1 MICFTRI
8 PLKDF
13 IKKHNPQEPK
23 KETIENFEKEIN
35 NLLENAPKQDDEE
48 FQKNEINK
56 FLKNTYGYDCN
67 TYKKV
72 DSAIYVDGEVRVLI
86 EVKALNNRN
95 EFPKNRENPISK
107 AFCQMVL
114 YFLEEIEKEKNN
126 SLKHTIICNAHEFF
140 LFDCKDLL
148 FLKEDKRIKDFYKK
162 CAKKEGTDSSK
173 PKFYKDLEQYLQEDF
188 QGELR
193 YTHFNLSNY
202 DPKELP
208 LIYQVLSQEVLLKQ
222 RKTLDANTLNKD
234 FYEELLYILGLEEQN
249 DKGKILI
256 KPSRTQ
262 NSLSAALKKKYE
274 NLDDEE
280 VMALL
285 IAWNN
290 RILFLRLLE
299 SLLISFKHFE
309 KPFLTTENFK
319 DFNALNTLFFEVLAK
334 KNSERS
340 LNKEDKILEKI
351 PYLNSSLF
359 DQTPLELKGHEIRLL
374 ENKKLEL
381 YQNSV
386 LKKHENYQEKKELPL
401 LKYLFEFLRLYKFT
415 TTPKDIKDNTD
426 TSESRLINPS
436 VLGLVFEKLNGYK
449 EGSFYTPS
457 FITSYM
463 CKESIT
469 PIVLD
474 KFNAIYQWD
483 CENLKALR
491 EKIDRNFS
499 NEKAKEYLNTLL
511 TLRICDPAVGSGHF
525 LVSALNEMVLIA
537 YELGLIAS
545 LYRHELRLENDE
557 IIIHHAQ
564 TGEIFN
570 YKKPHSENDPH
581 HQIQKELFELK
592 KDIIENC
599 LFGVDINPN
608 SCEITK
614 LRLWIELLK
623 YSYYIFEK
631 GKNTNNLETLPNID
645 INIKCAN
652 SLVSRFALKDKA
664 LLKTE
669 KNKNLEYYIAEY
681 KELVKIYKDPKILE
695 SLTRPIKDSNA
706 VRKYAKERLYQE
718 LAQNPNKD
726 FKKALN
732 DRIEKIKEAFKL
744 TLEPPQKEL
753 KFKKFLK
760 EHLEL
765 YGKSILEE
773 ANDNGLELEALALEK
788 KMAHEGLFHDYTPYP
803 KLDKTDKVVGLE
815 HFNRY
820 VLTSYKDLQDEN
832 ERYAN
837 ALEWRFEF
845 PEVLNDEGDFLGFDC
860 IIGNPPYIRQEH
872 IKDLKPLLQKQYQD
886 FYNSTADIYTYFFAL
901 AYHLLKEKGFNAFIT
916 SNKYARAKYGAK
928 LRELLLK
935 KTTLVSYMELNALK
949 VFESAAV
956 DTSIM
961 SFIKQTPPKESDFE
975 YYEPTPNDKD
985 DLKSTPHLPMKQN
998 ALSTESFI
1006 FANAT
1011 LLDLRDKIESVGTP
1025 LKDWDIQINYGIKTG
1040 ANEAFIIPTEK
1051 REEILKNCDDA
1062 QKDERGM
1069 SERERTK
1076 ELIKPILRGKDIKRY
1091 SYEWADLWVII
1102 AKFGSHEFLEVEY
1115 PTIYN
1120 HLLQYKDQLEQRGQC
1135 RYSRGP
1141 QNSNKP
1147 YPGQHH
1153 WLELD
1158 NNPKDSYLQDFEK
1171 EKIVYGEIVQEPRF
1185 YLDNGECE
1193 LGVFYAEATSFI
1205 LTGEHLRYLLGM
1217 LHSKLITFAFKTF
1230 YAGGGLGESG
1240 YRYKKAFIER
1250 LPIPQITEK
1259 NQELADKI
1267 TDGAKQILALKAKDP
1282 KANTQGLEKEI
1293 DALVYQLYHLTDEE
1307 IKTIENGQ

>member
-1 MICFTRI
+1 MDYKKLDLPNINYPSKEQLEAFKTAFDAFLETNPQENENHQNDAFNDLLKGVFKYKVKPTKRI
-8 PLKDF
+8 DSAILNDNDKVEVIIEFKALKNPNEF
-13 IKKHNPQEPK
+13 IKKDDLNVKAFHESLFYYLIERKNGNNNLKHLILATIKELYIIDANEFEVFNKDKEIENAFKNCHDRKGNDTRTEAFYDVCQKRLNELDRSLKYHHISLK
-23 KETIENFEKEIN
+23 KE
-35 NLLENAPKQDDEE
+35 NLA
-48 FQKNEINK
+48 
-56 FLKNTYGYDCN
+56 
-67 TYKKV
+67 
-72 DSAIYVDGEVRVLI
+72 
-86 EVKALNNRN
+86 
-95 EFPKNRENPISK
+95 
-107 AFCQMVL
+107 
-114 YFLEEIEKEKNN
+114 
-126 SLKHTIICNAHEFF
+126 
-140 LFDCKDLL
+140 
-148 FLKEDKRIKDFYKK
+148 
-162 CAKKEGTDSSK
+162 
-173 PKFYKDLEQYLQEDF
+173 
-188 QGELR
+188 
-193 YTHFNLSNY
+193 
-202 DPKELP
+202 
-208 LIYQVLSQEVLLKQ
+208 LIYQALSPNFLLKIP
-222 RKTLDANTLNKD
+222 KYSDANTLNKD

-249 DKGKILI
+249 EKGKILI
-256 KPSRTQ
+256 KPSRTK
-262 NSLSAALKKKYE
+262 NSLSYALKEQYK
-274 NLDDEE
+274 NLNDEE

-309 KPFLTTENFK
+309 KPFLTIENFN

-334 KNSERS
+334 KNSER
-340 LNKEDKILEKI
+340 LPEIKEDKILDKI

-359 DQTPLELKGHEIRLL
+359 DKTPLELKGYEIKLL
-374 ENKKLEL
+374 DNKKLEI
-381 YQNSV
+381 YKNSV
-386 LKKHENYQEKKELPL
+386 LKKDNPKQEPLPL
-401 LKYLFEFLRLYKFT
+401 LKYLFEFLRLYDFT
-415 TTPKDIKDNTD
+415 TTPKDIKDNQNK
-426 TSESRLINPS
+426 SESRLINPS

-474 KFNAIYQWD
+474 KFNQTYKIE
-483 CENLKALR
+483 CENLTELR
-491 EKIDRNFS
+491 NHLQNSYKENKR
-499 NEKAKEYLNTLL
+499 KEYLNTLL

-537 YELGLIAS
+537 YKLGLIAS
-545 LYRHELRLENDE
+545 LYRHELKLENDE
-557 IIIHHAQ
+557 IIIH
-564 TGEIFN
+564 TPEDKVFKYTI
-570 YKKPHSENDPH
+570 PHSENDPH
-581 HQIQKELFELK
+581 HHIQKELFELK

-623 YSYYIFEK
+623 YSYYIFEE
-631 GKNTNNLETLPNID
+631 GKNTNALETLPNID

-652 SLVSRFALKDKA
+652 SLISRFNLNDDLKKIPNI
-664 LLKTE
+664 KQ
-669 KNKNLEYYIAEY
+669 KIQEY
-681 KELVKIYKDPKILE
+681 KDLVAQYKDPNPLYPLNKADLINKIQDLKNTF
-695 SLTRPIKDSNA
+695 SLTLKDPKTKA
-706 VRKYAKERLYQE
+706 E
-718 LAQNPNKD
+718 LEKT
-726 FKKALN
+726 
-732 DRIEKIKEAFKL
+732 IEKHIKKYNFFALDDKSLLTGLDYFIPSLFGTLKLSPKEEEEAFAS
-744 TLEPPQKEL
+744 
-753 KFKKFLK
+753 
-760 EHLEL
+760 
-765 YGKSILEE
+765 YGRIR
-773 ANDNGLELEALALEK
+773 ALRK
-788 KMAHEGLFHDYTPYP
+788 
-803 KLDKTDKVVGLE
+803 KLDDALSGRE
-815 HFNRY
+815 YH
-820 VLTSYKDLQDEN
+820 
-832 ERYAN
+832 N
-837 ALEWRFEF
+837 AFEWRFEF
-845 PEVLNDEGDFLGFDC
+845 PEVLDDEGDFSGFDC

-872 IKDLKPLLQKQYQD
+872 IKDLKPLLEKQYQD
-886 FYNSTADIYTYFFAL
+886 FYNSSSDIYTYFFAL

-928 LRELLLK
+928 LREWLLK

-961 SFIKQTPPKESDFE
+961 NFIKQTPPKENSFK

-985 DLKSTPHLPMKQN
+985 DLKNTPYLSMKQN

-1051 REEILKNCDDA
+1051 RDAILKNCDDT

-1091 SYEWADLWVII
+1091 SYEWADLWVINTHNGYTSALKSKIPPIDIEKYPATKVHLDSHYDTI
-1102 AKFGSHEFLEVEY
+1102 ATRSDQGDTPYHLRNCAYLE
-1115 PTIYN
+1115 
-1120 HLLQYKDQLEQRGQC
+1120 
-1135 RYSRGP
+1135 
-1141 QNSNKP
+1141 
-1147 YPGQHH
+1147 
-1153 WLELD
+1153 
-1158 NNPKDSYLQDFEK
+1158 DFEK

-1193 LGVFYAEATSFI
+1193 LGYFYAEATSFI

-1250 LPIPQITEK
+1250 LPIPQITPK
-1259 NQELADKI
+1259 NQELARKI
-1267 TDGAKQILALKAKDP
+1267 TDCAERILKSKEEDP

-1293 DALVYQLYHLTDEE
+1293 DALVYQLYNLTDEE
-1307 IKTIENGQ
+1307 IKIIEEGIKSD

>member
-1 MICFTRI
+1 MIFTRI

-13 IKKHNPQEPK
+13 IKKYNPQEPK

-35 NLLENAPKQDDEE
+35 SLLENAKRKDDEE

-56 FLKNTYGYDCN
+56 FLKNAYGYDCN
-67 TYKKV
+67 TSKKV
-72 DSAIYVDGEVRVLI
+72 DSAIYVDGKAWVLI

-95 EFPKNRENPISK
+95 EFPKNRENPLSK
-107 AFCQMVL
+107 AFCQMVF
-114 YFLEEIEKEKNN
+114 YFLEEIENNN
-126 SLKHTIICNAHEFF
+126 SLKHAIICNAHEFF

-148 FLKEDKRIKDFYKK
+148 FLRDDKRIKDFYKK
-162 CAKKEGTDSSK
+162 CAQKEGTDPSTK
-173 PKFYKDLEQYLQEDF
+173 RFYSDLEEYLKKDF
-188 QGELR
+188 KGELP
-193 YTHFNLSNY
+193 YTHFNLS
-202 DPKELP
+202 DDFKELP
-208 LIYQVLSQEVLLKQ
+208 LIYQVLSQEILLKQ

-256 KPSRTQ
+256 KPSRTE
-262 NSLSAALKKKYE
+262 NSLSAALKKKYN

-309 KPFLTTENFK
+309 NPFLTTENFN

-334 KNSERS
+334 KNSER
-340 LNKEDKILEKI
+340 LPEIKEDKILEKI

-359 DQTPLELKGHEIRLL
+359 DKTPLELKGHEIKLL
-374 ENKKLEL
+374 DNKKLEI
-381 YQNSV
+381 YKNSV

-401 LKYLFEFLRLYKFT
+401 LEYFFKFLRLYKFT

-463 CKESIT
+463 CKESIKT
-469 PIVLD
+469 IVLD

-511 TLRICDPAVGSGHF
+511 TLRVCDPAVGSGHF
-525 LVSALNEMVLIA
+525 LVSALNEMVWIA
-537 YELGLIAS
+537 YKLGLIAS
-545 LYRHELRLENDE
+545 LYRHDLKLENDE
-557 IIIHHAQ
+557 IIIH
-564 TGEIFN
+564 TPENKIFN
-570 YKKPHSENDPH
+570 YTIPLRENDPH
-581 HQIQKELFELK
+581 HHIQKELFNLK

-631 GKNTNNLETLPNID
+631 GKNTNALETLPNID
-645 INIKCAN
+645 INIKCGN
-652 SLVSRFALKDKA
+652 SLISRFALKDKA
-664 LLKTE
+664 LLKIK
-669 KNKNLEYYIAEY
+669 KNQNLKYSIAEY

-695 SLTRPIKDSNA
+695 TLTHPIKDSDA
-706 VRKYAKERLYQE
+706 VGKYAKERLYQE
-718 LAQNPNKD
+718 LKQNPNKD

-744 TLEPPQKEL
+744 TLDPPPKEL

-765 YGKSILEE
+765 YGRSILEE
-773 ANDNGLELEALALEK
+773 IDYNGLELEAIALEK
-788 KMAHEGLFHDYTPYP
+788 QMVHEGLFHDYTPYP
-803 KLDKTDKVVGLE
+803 KLDKSDKVVGLE

-820 VLTSYKDLQDEN
+820 VLTSYKDLQDKN

-845 PEVLNDEGDFLGFDC
+845 PEVLDDEGDFLGFDC

-872 IKDLKPLLQKQYQD
+872 IKDLKPLLQKQYHN

-928 LRELLLK
+928 LREWLLK
-935 KTTLVSYMELNALK
+935 KTTIVSYMELNALK
-949 VFESAAV
+949 VFESATV

-961 SFIKQTPPKESDFE
+961 NFIKQTPPKENSFN

-985 DLKSTPHLPMKQN
+985 DLKNTPYLSMKQN

-1051 REEILKNCDDA
+1051 RDAILKNCDDV

-1091 SYEWADLWVII
+1091 SYEWAHLWVINTHNGYTSALKSKIPPVDI
-1102 AKFGSHEFLEVEY
+1102 AKYPATKAHLDAYWDTIATRCDQGDTPYHLRNCAYLE
-1115 PTIYN
+1115 
-1120 HLLQYKDQLEQRGQC
+1120 
-1135 RYSRGP
+1135 
-1141 QNSNKP
+1141 
-1147 YPGQHH
+1147 
-1153 WLELD
+1153 
-1158 NNPKDSYLQDFEK
+1158 DFEK

-1185 YLDNGECE
+1185 YLDNGECG
-1193 LGVFYAEATSFI
+1193 LGYFYAEATSFI
-1205 LTGEHLRYLLGM
+1205 LTGEHLHYLLGM

-1267 TDGAKQILALKAKDP
+1267 TDGAKQILALKEKDP
-1282 KANTQGLEKEI
+1282 KANTQRLEKEI

-1307 IKTIENGQ
+1307 IKIIENGQ

>member
-1 MICFTRI
+1 MIRFAHI

-13 IKKHNPQEPK
+13 IKKYNPQEPK
-23 KETIENFEKEIN
+23 KKTIENFEKEIN
-35 NLLENAPKQDDEE
+35 SLLENAPRKDDEE

-56 FLKNTYGYDCN
+56 FLKNAYVYDCN
-67 TYKKV
+67 TNKKV
-72 DSAIYVDGEVRVLI
+72 DSAIYMDGKAWVLI

-95 EFPKNRENPISK
+95 EFPKNRENPLSK
-107 AFCQMVL
+107 AFCQMVF
-114 YFLEEIEKEKNN
+114 YFLKEIKNNN
-126 SLKHTIICNAHEFF
+126 SLKHAIICNAHEFF

-148 FLKEDKRIKDFYKK
+148 FLQEDKCIKKLYKN
-162 CAKKEGTDSSK
+162 CDQKEGTDTSTK
-173 PKFYKDLEQYLQEDF
+173 RFYSDLEEYLKKDF
-188 QGELR
+188 EGELP
-193 YTHFNLSNY
+193 YTHFNLSSY

-234 FYEELLYILGLEEQN
+234 FYEELLYILGLEEKN

-256 KPSRTQ
+256 KPSRTE
-262 NSLSAALKKKYE
+262 NSLSAALKEQYK
-274 NLDDEE
+274 NLDNEE

-299 SLLISFKHFE
+299 SLLISFEHFE
-309 KPFLTTENFK
+309 NPFLTTENFE

-334 KNSERS
+334 KNNER
-340 LNKEDKILEKI
+340 LKEIKEDKILEKI

-359 DQTPLELKGHEIRLL
+359 DQTPLELKGYEIKLL
-374 ENKKLEL
+374 DNKKLEI
-381 YQNSV
+381 YKNSV
-386 LKKHENYQEKKELPL
+386 LKKDNPKQEPLPL
-401 LKYLFEFLRLYKFT
+401 LEYFFAFLRLYKFT

-426 TSESRLINPS
+426 TSESCLINPS

-474 KFNAIYQWD
+474 KFNQTYNIE
-483 CENLKALR
+483 CEKLTELR
-491 EKIDRNFS
+491 NYLQNSYKENKR
-499 NEKAKEYLNTLL
+499 KEYLQLLL
-511 TLRICDPAVGSGHF
+511 TLRVCDPAVGSGHF

-570 YKKPHSENDPH
+570 YIKPHSENDPH
-581 HQIQKELFELK
+581 HHIQKELFELK

-623 YSYYIFEK
+623 YSYYIFEE

-652 SLVSRFALKDKA
+652 SLISRFNLNDDLKKIPNI
-664 LLKTE
+664 K
-669 KNKNLEYYIAEY
+669 KKIQEY
-681 KELVKIYKDPKILE
+681 KDLVAQYKDPNPLYPLNKQDLINKIQDLKNTF
-695 SLTRPIKDSNA
+695 SLTLKDPKTKA
-706 VRKYAKERLYQE
+706 E
-718 LAQNPNKD
+718 LE
-726 FKKALN
+726 KA
-732 DRIEKIKEAFKL
+732 IEKHIKKYNFFALDDKSLLDGLNYFIPSLFGTLKLSPKEEEEAFAS
-744 TLEPPQKEL
+744 
-753 KFKKFLK
+753 
-760 EHLEL
+760 
-765 YGKSILEE
+765 YGRIR
-773 ANDNGLELEALALEK
+773 ALRK
-788 KMAHEGLFHDYTPYP
+788 
-803 KLDKTDKVVGLE
+803 KLDDALSGGE
-815 HFNRY
+815 YH
-820 VLTSYKDLQDEN
+820 
-832 ERYAN
+832 N
-837 ALEWRFEF
+837 AFEWRFEF
-845 PEVLNDEGDFLGFDC
+845 PEVLDDEGDFLGFDC

-872 IKDLKPLLQKQYQD
+872 IKDLKPLLEKQYQN

-901 AYHLLKEKGFNAFIT
+901 SYHLLKEKGFNAFIT

-928 LRELLLK
+928 LREWLLK
-935 KTTLVSYMELNALK
+935 KTTIVSYMELNALK

-961 SFIKQTPPKESDFE
+961 NFIKQTPPKESDFK

-985 DLKSTPHLPMKQN
+985 DLKNTPSLLMKQN

-1025 LKDWDIQINYGIKTG
+1025 LKDWDIQIYRGILTG

-1051 REEILKNCDDA
+1051 RDAILNACKT
-1062 QKDERGM
+1062 QE
-1069 SERERTK
+1069 ERERT
-1076 ELIKPILRGKDIKRY
+1076 EALIKPILRGKDIKRY
-1091 SYEWADLWVII
+1091 SYEWAGEWVINTHNGYTSFSHKIPPVDI
-1102 AKFGSHEFLEVEY
+1102 AKYPAIKAHLDAHYDTIATRCDQGDTPYHLRNCAYLE
-1115 PTIYN
+1115 
-1120 HLLQYKDQLEQRGQC
+1120 
-1135 RYSRGP
+1135 
-1141 QNSNKP
+1141 
-1147 YPGQHH
+1147 
-1153 WLELD
+1153 
-1158 NNPKDSYLQDFEK
+1158 DFEK
-1171 EKIVYGEIVQEPRF
+1171 EKIVYPCIMAKEPCF
-1185 YLDNGECE
+1185 VYEKKG
-1193 LGVFYAEATSFI
+1193 FYAPAPANI
-1205 LTGEHLRYLLGM
+1205 ITGDKIEIKYITALLN
-1217 LHSKLITFAFKTF
+1217 SKCIYFAMRKF
-1230 YAGGGLGESG
+1230 YMGGGIEGEL
-1240 YRYKKAFIER
+1240 KTNNLEKI
-1250 LPIPQITEK
+1250 PIPKITEK

-1282 KANTQGLEKEI
+1282 KANTQRLEKEI
-1293 DALVYQLYHLTDEE
+1293 DALVYQLYNLTDEE
-1307 IKTIENGQ
+1307 IKIIENGQ

>member
-1 MICFTRI
+1 MDYKKLDLPNTNYPNQEQLKAFETAFNTFLETNPQENENHQNDAFNDLLKGVFKYKVKPTKRIDSAILNDNDKVEVIIEFKALKNPNEFIKKGDLNVKALHESLFYYLIERKNGNNNLKHLILATIKELYIIDANEFEVFNKDKEIQKAFEYCHDKKGNDPRTKAFYDACQKRLNELDRSLKYHHI
-8 PLKDF
+8 PLK
-13 IKKHNPQEPK
+13 
-23 KETIENFEKEIN
+23 KE
-35 NLLENAPKQDDEE
+35 NLA
-48 FQKNEINK
+48 
-56 FLKNTYGYDCN
+56 
-67 TYKKV
+67 
-72 DSAIYVDGEVRVLI
+72 
-86 EVKALNNRN
+86 
-95 EFPKNRENPISK
+95 
-107 AFCQMVL
+107 
-114 YFLEEIEKEKNN
+114 
-126 SLKHTIICNAHEFF
+126 
-140 LFDCKDLL
+140 
-148 FLKEDKRIKDFYKK
+148 
-162 CAKKEGTDSSK
+162 
-173 PKFYKDLEQYLQEDF
+173 
-188 QGELR
+188 
-193 YTHFNLSNY
+193 
-202 DPKELP
+202 
-208 LIYQVLSQEVLLKQ
+208 LIYQALSPNFLLKIP
-222 RKTLDANTLNKD
+222 KYSDANTLNKD
-234 FYEELLYILGLEEQN
+234 FYEELLYILGLEEKN
-249 DKGKILI
+249 EKGKTLI
-256 KPSRTQ
+256 KPSRTK
-262 NSLSAALKKKYE
+262 NSLSYALKEQYKD
-274 NLDDEE
+274 LDDEE

-309 KPFLTTENFK
+309 KPFLTTENFE
-319 DFNALNTLFFEVLAK
+319 DFNSLNTLFFEVLAK
-334 KNSERS
+334 KNSDRS
-340 LNKEDKILEKI
+340 QDTTKKNKILGKI

-359 DQTPLELKGHEIRLL
+359 DQTPLELKGYEIKLL
-374 ENKKLEL
+374 NNKPLEI
-381 YQNSV
+381 YPKSV
-386 LKKHENYQEKKELPL
+386 LKKHEEYQKQEKLPL
-401 LKYLFEFLRLYKFT
+401 LEYLFAFLRVYDFT
-415 TTPKDIKDNTD
+415 TTPKDIKDNQN

-463 CKESIT
+463 CKESIES
-469 PIVLD
+469 IVLD
-474 KFNAIYQWD
+474 KFNQTYSIE
-483 CENLKALR
+483 CENLTELKNYFKDNYSYKEDKR
-491 EKIDRNFS
+491 
-499 NEKAKEYLNTLL
+499 KEYLNTLL
-511 TLRICDPAVGSGHF
+511 TLRICDTAVGSGHF

-545 LYRHELRLENDE
+545 LPLDANLKLENDE
-557 IIIHHAQ
+557 ILIKIS
-564 TGEIFN
+564 N
-570 YKKPHSENDPH
+570 KPFIYTCPTEQNQS

-592 KDIIENC
+592 KSIIENC

-623 YSYYIFEK
+623 YSYYIFEY

-645 INIKCAN
+645 INIKCGN
-652 SLVSRFALKDKA
+652 SLISRFALKDKA

-695 SLTRPIKDSNA
+695 TLTHPIKDSNA

-845 PEVLNDEGDFLGFDC
+845 PEVLDDEGNFLGFDC

-886 FYNSTADIYTYFFAL
+886 FYNSSSDIYTYFFAL
-901 AYHLLKEKGFNAFIT
+901 AFNLLKEKGFNAFIT

-935 KTTLVSYMELNALK
+935 KTTIASYMELNALK
-949 VFESAAV
+949 VFESATV
-956 DTSIM
+956 DTSIIH
-961 SFIKQTPPKESDFE
+961 FIKQAPLKESVFK

-985 DLKSTPHLPMKQN
+985 DLKNTPSLLMKQN
-998 ALSTESFI
+998 ALQTESFI
-1006 FANAT
+1006 FANTT
-1011 LLDLRDKIESVGTP
+1011 LLDLRDKMENIGTP
-1025 LKDWDIQINYGIKTG
+1025 LKDWGIQIYRGILTG
-1040 ANEAFIIPTEK
+1040 CNEAFIIPTEK
-1051 REEILKNCDDA
+1051 RDEILKNCDDL

-1069 SERERTK
+1069 SERERTI

-1091 SYEWADLWVII
+1091 RYEWAGEWVINTHNGYTSAPKSKI
-1102 AKFGSHEFLEVEY
+1102 PPIDIEKYPALKAHLDSHYDAITTRSDQGDTPYNLRNCAYLE
-1115 PTIYN
+1115 
-1120 HLLQYKDQLEQRGQC
+1120 
-1135 RYSRGP
+1135 
-1141 QNSNKP
+1141 
-1147 YPGQHH
+1147 
-1153 WLELD
+1153 
-1158 NNPKDSYLQDFEK
+1158 DFEK

-1193 LGVFYAEATSFI
+1193 LGGFYAEATSFI

-1250 LPIPQITEK
+1250 LPIPKITPK

-1267 TDGAKQILALKAKDP
+1267 TDCAERILKSKAKDP
-1282 KANTQGLEKEI
+1282 KANTQELEKEI
-1293 DALVYQLYHLTDEE
+1293 DALVYQLYHLTHEE
-1307 IKTIENGQ
+1307 IKIIENGQ

>member
-1 MICFTRI
+1 MIRFAHI
-8 PLKDF
+8 SLKDF

-35 NLLENAPKQDDEE
+35 SLLENAPKQDDEE

-56 FLKNTYGYDCN
+56 FLKNAYGYDCN
-67 TYKKV
+67 TNKKV
-72 DSAIYVDGEVRVLI
+72 DSAIYVDGEVQVLI

-95 EFPKNRENPISK
+95 EFPKNRENPLSK

-148 FLKEDKRIKDFYKK
+148 FLRDDKRIKDFYKK

-188 QGELR
+188 QGKLP
-193 YTHFNLSNY
+193 YTHFNLS
-202 DPKELP
+202 DDFKELP
-208 LIYQVLSQEVLLKQ
+208 LIYQVLSHEVLLKQ
-222 RKTLDANTLNKD
+222 KKTLDANTLNKD

-256 KPSRTQ
+256 KPSRIQ
-262 NSLSAALKKKYE
+262 NSLSGALKEQYK

-299 SLLISFKHFE
+299 SLLISFEHFE
-309 KPFLTTENFK
+309 NPFLTIENFK
-319 DFNALNTLFFEVLAK
+319 TFNALNTLFFEVLAK
-334 KNSERS
+334 KNSER
-340 LNKEDKILEKI
+340 LKEIKEDKILQKI

-359 DQTPLELKGHEIRLL
+359 DKTPLESKGYEIKLL
-374 ENKKLEL
+374 DNKKLEI
-381 YQNSV
+381 YKNSV
-386 LKKHENYQEKKELPL
+386 LKKHKHEDYQEKKELPL
-401 LKYLFEFLRLYKFT
+401 LEYFFKFLRLYKFT

-474 KFNAIYQWD
+474 KFNAIYQWG
-483 CENLKALR
+483 CEDLKALR
-491 EKIDRNFS
+491 GKIDRNFS
-499 NEKAKEYLNTLL
+499 NEKAKEYLQLLL
-511 TLRICDPAVGSGHF
+511 TLRICDPPVGSGHF

-545 LYRHELRLENDE
+545 LHRYSLTLENDE
-557 IIIHHAQ
+557 IIIHYTP

-592 KDIIENC
+592 KSIIENC

-623 YSYYIFEK
+623 YSYYIFEE

-652 SLVSRFALKDKA
+652 SLISRFNLNDDLKKIPNI
-664 LLKTE
+664 K
-669 KNKNLEYYIAEY
+669 KKIQEY
-681 KELVKIYKDPKILE
+681 KDLVAQYKDPNPLYPLNKADLINKIQDLKNTF
-695 SLTRPIKDSNA
+695 SLTLKDPKTKAELEKAIEKHIKDYNYFALDDKSLLAGLNYFIPSLFGTL
-706 VRKYAKERLYQE
+706 KLSPKEE
-718 LAQNPNKD
+718 
-726 FKKALN
+726 
-732 DRIEKIKEAFKL
+732 EEAFAS
-744 TLEPPQKEL
+744 
-753 KFKKFLK
+753 
-760 EHLEL
+760 
-765 YGKSILEE
+765 YGRIR
-773 ANDNGLELEALALEK
+773 ALRK
-788 KMAHEGLFHDYTPYP
+788 
-803 KLDKTDKVVGLE
+803 KLDDALSGRE
-815 HFNRY
+815 Y
-820 VLTSYKDLQDEN
+820 Q
-832 ERYAN
+832 N
-837 ALEWRFEF
+837 AFEWRFEF
-845 PEVLNDEGDFLGFDC
+845 PEVLDDEGDFLGFDC
-860 IIGNPPYIRQEH
+860 IIGNPPYIRQEQ
-872 IKDLKPLLQKQYQD
+872 IKDLKPLLAKQYQD

-901 AYHLLKEKGFNAFIT
+901 ALNLLKEKGFSAFIT
-916 SNKYARAKYGAK
+916 SNKYVRAKYGAK
-928 LRELLLK
+928 LREWLLK
-935 KTTLVSYMELNALK
+935 KTTIASYMELNALK
-949 VFESAAV
+949 VFESATV

-961 SFIKQTPPKESDFE
+961 SFIKQTPPKESGFK

-985 DLKSTPHLPMKQN
+985 DLKSTPHLSMKQN

-1006 FANAT
+1006 FADTT

-1025 LKDWDIQINYGIKTG
+1025 LKDWGIQINYGIKTG

-1051 REEILKNCDDA
+1051 RDAILNACKT
-1062 QKDERGM
+1062 QE
-1069 SERERTK
+1069 ERERT
-1076 ELIKPILRGKDIKRY
+1076 ERLIKPILRGKDIKRY
-1091 SYEWADLWVII
+1091 SYEWAHLWVINTHNGYTSALKSKIPPIDIEKYPATKAHLDAHWDTI
-1102 AKFGSHEFLEVEY
+1102 ATRCDQGDTPYHLRNCAYLE
-1115 PTIYN
+1115 
-1120 HLLQYKDQLEQRGQC
+1120 
-1135 RYSRGP
+1135 
-1141 QNSNKP
+1141 
-1147 YPGQHH
+1147 
-1153 WLELD
+1153 
-1158 NNPKDSYLQDFEK
+1158 DFEK

-1185 YLDNGECE
+1185 YLDNGECG
-1193 LGVFYAEATSFI
+1193 LGGFYAEATSFI

-1250 LPIPQITEK
+1250 LPIPKITTK

-1267 TDGAKQILALKAKDP
+1267 IVLVDKILQSKEKDP
-1282 KANTQGLEKEI
+1282 KANTQQLEKEI
-1293 DALVYQLYHLTDEE
+1293 DALVYQLYNLTDEE

>member
-1 MICFTRI
+1 MIKFAHI

-35 NLLENAPKQDDEE
+35 SLLENAPRQDDEE

-72 DSAIYVDGEVRVLI
+72 DSAIYVGKEVWVLI

-95 EFPKNRENPISK
+95 EFPKDRENPLSK

-148 FLKEDKRIKDFYKK
+148 FLRDDKRIKDFYKK
-162 CAKKEGTDSSK
+162 CAKKEGTD
-173 PKFYKDLEQYLQEDF
+173 PKTKRFYSDLEEYLKKDF

-193 YTHFNLSNY
+193 YTHFNLSG
-202 DPKELP
+202 DFKELP

-222 RKTLDANTLNKD
+222 KKTLDANTLNKD
-234 FYEELLYILGLEEQN
+234 FYEELLYILGLKEQN

-256 KPSRTQ
+256 KPSRTK
-262 NSLSAALKKKYE
+262 NSLSDALKKKYN

-309 KPFLTTENFK
+309 KSFLTTENFEN
-319 DFNALNTLFFEVLAK
+319 FNDLNTLFFEVLAK
-334 KNSERS
+334 KNSER
-340 LNKEDKILEKI
+340 LKEIKEDKILRKI

-359 DQTPLELKGHEIRLL
+359 DKTPLELKGHEIKLL
-374 ENKKLEL
+374 DNKKLEI
-381 YQNSV
+381 YKNSV
-386 LKKHENYQEKKELPL
+386 LKKDENYKKQKDLPL
-401 LKYLFEFLRLYKFT
+401 LEYFFKFLCLYKFT

-474 KFNAIYQWD
+474 KFNQTYKIECD
-483 CENLKALR
+483 NLKELKNYLKNSYKENKR
-491 EKIDRNFS
+491 
-499 NEKAKEYLNTLL
+499 KEYLQLLL
-511 TLRICDPAVGSGHF
+511 TLRVCDPAVGSGHF

-537 YELGLIAS
+537 YKLGLIAS
-545 LYRHELRLENDE
+545 LYACDLKLENDE
-557 IIIHHAQ
+557 IIIH
-564 TGEIFN
+564 TPENKIFN
-570 YKKPHSENDPH
+570 YTIPHSENDPH
-581 HQIQKELFELK
+581 HHIQKELFELK
-592 KDIIENC
+592 KSIIENC

-623 YSYYIFEK
+623 YSYYIFEE
-631 GKNTNNLETLPNID
+631 GKNTNALETLPNID

-652 SLVSRFALKDKA
+652 SLIFNFPLNSKLTIGQTPEFARKLKAEIK
-664 LLKTE
+664 
-669 KNKNLEYYIAEY
+669 EY
-681 KELVKIYKDPKILE
+681 KNSVMLYKEGLGEKTKILQNIAKLKSLIINYFIEQHQAKKHLKE
-695 SLTRPIKDSNA
+695 SLKAFISEYGDGIFDLSTAFGMEMLKIARLKENNYRFNPTLTKKQPSPIGVEAN
-706 VRKYAKERLYQE
+706 RL
-718 LAQNPNKD
+718 L
-726 FKKALN
+726 
-732 DRIEKIKEAFKL
+732 IKIKECYE
-744 TLEPPQKEL
+744 TLENL
-753 KFKKFLK
+753 KNSKAF
-760 EHLEL
+760 
-765 YGKSILEE
+765 
-773 ANDNGLELEALALEK
+773 
-788 KMAHEGLFHDYTPYP
+788 
-803 KLDKTDKVVGLE
+803 
-815 HFNRY
+815 
-820 VLTSYKDLQDEN
+820 
-832 ERYAN
+832 
-837 ALEWRFEF
+837 EWRFEF
-845 PEVLNDEGDFLGFDC
+845 PEVLDDEGDFSGFDC

-872 IKDLKPLLQKQYQD
+872 IKDLKPLLEKQYQD

-901 AYHLLKEKGFNAFIT
+901 AYHLLKEKGFSAFIT
-916 SNKYARAKYGAK
+916 SNKYARAKYGTK
-928 LRELLLK
+928 LREWLLK
-935 KTTLVSYMELNALK
+935 KTTIVSYMELNALK

-961 SFIKQTPPKESDFE
+961 NFIKQTPPKESGFK

-985 DLKSTPHLPMKQN
+985 DLKSTPSLLMKQN

-1051 REEILKNCDDA
+1051 REEILNACKT
-1062 QKDERGM
+1062 QE
-1069 SERERTK
+1069 ERERT
-1076 ELIKPILRGKDIKRY
+1076 ERLIKPILRGKDIKRY
-1091 SYEWADLWVII
+1091 SYEWADLWVINTHNGYTSNLKSKIPPIDIEKYPAIKAHLDAHYDTI
-1102 AKFGSHEFLEVEY
+1102 ATRCDQGDTPYHLRNCAYLE
-1115 PTIYN
+1115 
-1120 HLLQYKDQLEQRGQC
+1120 
-1135 RYSRGP
+1135 
-1141 QNSNKP
+1141 
-1147 YPGQHH
+1147 
-1153 WLELD
+1153 
-1158 NNPKDSYLQDFEK
+1158 DFEK
-1171 EKIVYGEIVQEPRF
+1171 EKIVYPETSQGAYFIYENSGIFLEKTAFMIVSDA
-1185 YLDNGECE
+1185 YNLK
-1193 LGVFYAEATSFI
+1193 L
-1205 LTGEHLRYLLGM
+1205 LTALLN
-1217 LHSKLITFAFKTF
+1217 SKLITFYFKNF
-1230 YAGGGLGESG
+1230 CGGCILGKSG
-1240 YRYKKAFIER
+1240 YQYNKHALEKI
-1250 LPIPQITEK
+1250 PIPQ
-1259 NQELADKI
+1259 I
-1267 TDGAKQILALKAKDP
+1267 TDGAKQILALKEKDP
-1282 KANTQGLEKEI
+1282 KANTQKLEKEI
-1293 DALVYQLYHLTDEE
+1293 DALVYQLYNLTDEE
-1307 IKTIENGQ
+1307 IKIIEDGQ

>member
-1 MICFTRI
+1 MIKFAHI

-35 NLLENAPKQDDEE
+35 SLLENAKRQDGEE
-48 FQKNEINK
+48 FQKNEINS

-67 TYKKV
+67 TRKKV
-72 DSAIYVDGEVRVLI
+72 DSAIRVDGEVQVLI
-86 EVKALNNRN
+86 EVKALNKKT

-114 YFLEEIEKEKNN
+114 YFLEEKEKNN

-148 FLKEDKRIKDFYKK
+148 FLNDDKRIKKFYKNY
-162 CAKKEGTDSSK
+162 AQKEGTDSSK
-173 PKFYKDLEQYLQEDF
+173 PKFYQDLEQYLQEDF

-193 YTHFNLSNY
+193 YTYFNLS
-202 DPKELP
+202 DDFKELP

-222 RKTLDANTLNKD
+222 KKTLDANTLNKD

-262 NSLSAALKKKYE
+262 NSLSDALKGSYN

-309 KPFLTTENFK
+309 NSFLTTENFK

-340 LNKEDKILEKI
+340 KEIKEDKILEKI

-359 DQTPLELKGHEIRLL
+359 DKTPLELKGYEIKLL
-374 ENKKLEL
+374 DNKKLEI
-381 YQNSV
+381 YKNSV
-386 LKKHENYQEKKELPL
+386 LKKHENYQKDKALPL
-401 LKYLFEFLRLYKFT
+401 LKYLFEFLRVYDFT
-415 TTPKDIKDNTD
+415 TTPKDIKDNQNK
-426 TSESRLINPS
+426 SESRLINPS

-474 KFNAIYQWD
+474 KFNQTYEIE
-483 CENLKALR
+483 CENLKELKNYLKNSHKEDKR
-491 EKIDRNFS
+491 
-499 NEKAKEYLNTLL
+499 KEYLQLLL
-511 TLRICDPAVGSGHF
+511 TLRVCDPAVGSGHF

-545 LYRHELRLENDE
+545 LYRHELKLENDE
-557 IIIHHAQ
+557 IIIHYTP

-570 YKKPHSENDPH
+570 YTIPHSENDPH
-581 HQIQKELFELK
+581 HHIQKELFNLK

-631 GKNTNNLETLPNID
+631 GKNTNALETLPNID
-645 INIKCAN
+645 INIKCGN
-652 SLVSRFALKDKA
+652 SLISRFALKDKA

-695 SLTRPIKDSNA
+695 TLTHPIKDSDA

-744 TLEPPQKEL
+744 TLDPPQKEL

-765 YGKSILEE
+765 YGRSILEE

-788 KMAHEGLFHDYTPYP
+788 KMASEGLFHNYTPYP
-803 KLDKTDKVVGLE
+803 KLDKSDKVVGLE

-845 PEVLNDEGDFLGFDC
+845 PEVLDDEGNFLGFDC

-872 IKDLKPLLQKQYQD
+872 IKDIKPLLEKQYQD

-901 AYHLLKEKGFNAFIT
+901 SFHLLKEKGFNAFIT

-928 LRELLLK
+928 LREWLLK
-935 KTTLVSYMELNALK
+935 KTTIVSYMELNALK

-961 SFIKQTPPKESDFE
+961 NFIKQTPPKESVFK
-975 YYEPTPNDKD
+975 YYEPTPNDKN
-985 DLKSTPHLPMKQN
+985 DLKSARSLPMKQN

-1040 ANEAFIIPTEK
+1040 ANEAFIITTEK
-1051 REEILKNCDDA
+1051 RDEILNACKT
-1062 QKDERGM
+1062 QE
-1069 SERERTK
+1069 ERERT
-1076 ELIKPILRGKDIKRY
+1076 ERLIKPILRGKDIKRY
-1091 SYEWADLWVII
+1091 SYEWADLWVINTHNGYTSALKSKIPPIDIEKYPATKAHLDAHYDTI
-1102 AKFGSHEFLEVEY
+1102 ATRCDQGDTPYHLRNCAYLE
-1115 PTIYN
+1115 
-1120 HLLQYKDQLEQRGQC
+1120 
-1135 RYSRGP
+1135 
-1141 QNSNKP
+1141 
-1147 YPGQHH
+1147 
-1153 WLELD
+1153 
-1158 NNPKDSYLQDFEK
+1158 DFEK

-1193 LGVFYAEATSFI
+1193 LGYFYAKLRTLI
-1205 LTGEHLRYLLGM
+1205 LTGE
-1217 LHSKLITFAFKTF
+1217 
-1230 YAGGGLGESG
+1230 
-1240 YRYKKAFIER
+1240 
-1250 LPIPQITEK
+1250 
-1259 NQELADKI
+1259 
-1267 TDGAKQILALKAKDP
+1267 
-1282 KANTQGLEKEI
+1282 
-1293 DALVYQLYHLTDEE
+1293 
-1307 IKTIENGQ
+1307 

>member
-1 MICFTRI
+1 MIRFAHI
-8 PLKDF
+8 SLKDF

-35 NLLENAPKQDDEE
+35 SLLENAKRQDDEE

-67 TYKKV
+67 TRKKV

-86 EVKALNNRN
+86 EVKALDKKT
-95 EFPKNRENPISK
+95 EFPKNRENPLSK

-148 FLKEDKRIKDFYKK
+148 FLRDDKRIKDFYKK
-162 CAKKEGTDSSK
+162 CAKKEGTD
-173 PKFYKDLEQYLQEDF
+173 PKTKRFYSDLEEYLKKDF

-193 YTHFNLSNY
+193 YTHFNLSSY

-208 LIYQVLSQEVLLKQ
+208 LIYQVLSHEVLLKQ

-256 KPSRTQ
+256 KPSYTK
-262 NSLSAALKKKYE
+262 NSLSYALKEQYK

-299 SLLISFKHFE
+299 SLLISFEHFTNS
-309 KPFLTTENFK
+309 FLTTENFN

-334 KNSERS
+334 KNNER
-340 LNKEDKILEKI
+340 LKEIKEDKILEKI

-359 DQTPLELKGHEIRLL
+359 DKTPLELKGYEIKLL
-374 ENKKLEL
+374 DNKKLEI
-381 YQNSV
+381 YKNSV
-386 LKKHENYQEKKELPL
+386 LKKHEDYQKREDLPL
-401 LKYLFEFLRLYKFT
+401 LKYLFAFLRLYKFT

-469 PIVLD
+469 PIVRD

-499 NEKAKEYLNTLL
+499 NEKAKEYLQLLL
-511 TLRICDPAVGSGHF
+511 TLRVCDPAVGSGHF
-525 LVSALNEMVLIA
+525 LVSALNEMVRVA

-545 LYRHELRLENDE
+545 LYRHSLRLENDE
-557 IIIHHAQ
+557 IIIHY
-564 TGEIFN
+564 TPEDKIFN
-570 YKKPHSENDPH
+570 YTIPHSENDPH

-592 KDIIENC
+592 KSIIENC

-631 GKNTNNLETLPNID
+631 GKNTNALETLPNID
-645 INIKCAN
+645 INIKCGN
-652 SLVSRFALKDKA
+652 SLISRFSLHDNLKKIPNI
-664 LLKTE
+664 K
-669 KNKNLEYYIAEY
+669 KKIQEY
-681 KELVKIYKDPKILE
+681 KDLVAQYKDPNPLYPLNKQDLINKIQDLKTTFSLE
-695 SLTRPIKDSNA
+695 LKDPKTKA
-706 VRKYAKERLYQE
+706 E
-718 LAQNPNKD
+718 LE
-726 FKKALN
+726 KA
-732 DRIEKIKEAFKL
+732 IEKHIKKYNFFALDDKSLLDGLNYVIPSLFGTLKLSPKEEEEAFAS
-744 TLEPPQKEL
+744 
-753 KFKKFLK
+753 
-760 EHLEL
+760 
-765 YGKSILEE
+765 YGRIR
-773 ANDNGLELEALALEK
+773 ALRK
-788 KMAHEGLFHDYTPYP
+788 
-803 KLDKTDKVVGLE
+803 KLDDALSGRE
-815 HFNRY
+815 Y
-820 VLTSYKDLQDEN
+820 Q
-832 ERYAN
+832 N
-837 ALEWRFEF
+837 AFEWRFEF
-845 PEVLNDEGDFLGFDC
+845 PEVLDDEGDFLGFDC
-860 IIGNPPYIRQEH
+860 IIGNPPYIRQEQ

-901 AYHLLKEKGFNAFIT
+901 AYHLLKEKGFSAFIT

-928 LRELLLK
+928 LREWLLK
-935 KTTLVSYMELNALK
+935 KTTIVSYMELNALK

-961 SFIKQTPPKESDFE
+961 NFIKQTPPKESDFK

-985 DLKSTPHLPMKQN
+985 DLKNTPSLLMKQN

-1025 LKDWDIQINYGIKTG
+1025 LKDWGIQIYRGILTG
-1040 ANEAFIIPTEK
+1040 CNEAFIIPTEK
-1051 REEILKNCDDA
+1051 RDAILKNCDDL
-1062 QKDERGM
+1062 QKDEKGM
-1069 SERERTK
+1069 SERERTI

-1091 SYEWADLWVII
+1091 SYEWAHLWVIFI
-1102 AKFGSHEFLEVEY
+1102 PWHFPNTGSPKSMEKNEQDFSIHY
-1115 PTIYN
+1115 PNIYA
-1120 HLLQYKDQLEQRGQC
+1120 HLLSHKDKLLKRNKDETGKRYEWYCLQRWAA
-1135 RYSRGP
+1135 
-1141 QNSNKP
+1141 N
-1147 YPGQHH
+1147 
-1153 WLELD
+1153 
-1158 NNPKDSYLQDFEK
+1158 YLQDFEK
-1171 EKIVYGEIVQEPRF
+1171 EKIVYPCIMAKEPCF
-1185 YLDNGECE
+1185 VYEEKG
-1193 LGVFYAEATSFI
+1193 FYAPAPANI
-1205 LTGEHLRYLLGM
+1205 ITGDKIEIKYITALLN
-1217 LHSKLITFAFKTF
+1217 SKCIYFAMRKF
-1230 YAGGGLGESG
+1230 YMGGGIEGEL
-1240 YRYKKAFIER
+1240 KTNNLEKI
-1250 LPIPQITEK
+1250 PIPQITEK

-1267 TDGAKQILALKAKDP
+1267 TDCAEQILQSKEKDS

-1293 DALVYQLYHLTDEE
+1293 DALVYQLYNLTDEE

>member
-1 MICFTRI
+1 MIRFAHI
-8 PLKDF
+8 SLKDF

-35 NLLENAPKQDDEE
+35 SLLENASRQDDEE

-67 TYKKV
+67 TSKKV
-72 DSAIYVDGEVRVLI
+72 DSAIYVDKEVQVLI
-86 EVKALNNRN
+86 EVKALNKKT

-107 AFCQMVL
+107 AFYQMVL
-114 YFLEEIEKEKNN
+114 YFLEEIEKNN

-148 FLKEDKRIKDFYKK
+148 FLNDDKRIKKFYKNY
-162 CAKKEGTDSSK
+162 AQKEGTDSSK
-173 PKFYKDLEQYLQEDF
+173 PKFYEDLESYLQKDF
-188 QGELR
+188 QGKLP
-193 YTHFNLSNY
+193 YTYFNLN
-202 DPKELP
+202 DDFKEFP

-222 RKTLDANTLNKD
+222 KKTLDANTLNKD

-256 KPSRTQ
+256 KPRRTE
-262 NSLSAALKKKYE
+262 NSLSDALKGSYN

-299 SLLISFKHFE
+299 SLLISFEHFE
-309 KPFLTTENFK
+309 KPFLTIENFK

-334 KNSERS
+334 KNNERS
-340 LNKEDKILEKI
+340 EEIKEDKILGKI
-351 PYLNSSLF
+351 PYLNSSLL
-359 DQTPLELKGHEIRLL
+359 DKTPLELKGHEIKFLD
-374 ENKKLEL
+374 NKKLEI
-381 YQNSV
+381 YKNSV
-386 LKKHENYQEKKELPL
+386 LKKHEDYQKDKPLPL
-401 LKYLFEFLRLYKFT
+401 LEYFFAFLRLYKFT

-463 CKESIT
+463 CSESIT

-474 KFNAIYQWD
+474 KFNATYQWD
-483 CENLKALR
+483 CKDLEALR

-499 NEKAKEYLNTLL
+499 NEKAKEYLQLLL
-511 TLRICDPAVGSGHF
+511 TLRVCDPAVGSGHF
-525 LVSALNEMVLIA
+525 LVSALNEMVWIA

-545 LYRHELRLENDE
+545 LYRYDLKLENDE
-557 IIIHHAQ
+557 IIIHTP
-564 TGEIFN
+564 TGEVFN

-592 KDIIENC
+592 KSIIENC

-631 GKNTNNLETLPNID
+631 GQKNTNALETLPNID

-652 SLVSRFALKDKA
+652 SLISRFNLNDDLKKIPNI
-664 LLKTE
+664 K
-669 KNKNLEYYIAEY
+669 KKIQEY
-681 KELVKIYKDPKILE
+681 KDLVAQYKDPNPLYPLNKADLINKIQDLKNTFSITLKDPKTKAELE
-695 SLTRPIKDSNA
+695 
-706 VRKYAKERLYQE
+706 
-718 LAQNPNKD
+718 
-726 FKKALN
+726 KA
-732 DRIEKIKEAFKL
+732 IEKHIKKYNDFALDDKSLLDGLDYFIPSLFGTLKLSPKEEEEAFAS
-744 TLEPPQKEL
+744 
-753 KFKKFLK
+753 
-760 EHLEL
+760 
-765 YGKSILEE
+765 YGRIR
-773 ANDNGLELEALALEK
+773 ALRK
-788 KMAHEGLFHDYTPYP
+788 
-803 KLDKTDKVVGLE
+803 KLDDALSGRE
-815 HFNRY
+815 YH
-820 VLTSYKDLQDEN
+820 
-832 ERYAN
+832 N
-837 ALEWRFEF
+837 AFEWRFEF
-845 PEVLNDEGDFLGFDC
+845 PEVLDDEGNFLGFDC

-886 FYNSTADIYTYFFAL
+886 FYNSSSDIYTYFFAL
-901 AYHLLKEKGFNAFIT
+901 ALNLLKEKGFNAFIT

-935 KTTLVSYMELNALK
+935 KTTIVSYMELNALK
-949 VFESAAV
+949 VFESATV

-961 SFIKQTPPKESDFE
+961 SFIKQAPPKESEFK
-975 YYEPTPNDKD
+975 YYEPTPNDEN
-985 DLKSTPHLPMKQN
+985 DLKSARSLPMKQN

-1011 LLDLRDKIESVGTP
+1011 LLDLRDKMESIGTP

-1051 REEILKNCDDA
+1051 RDAILNACKN
-1062 QKDERGM
+1062 QE
-1069 SERERTK
+1069 ERERT
-1076 ELIKPILRGKDIKRY
+1076 EALIKPILRGKDIKRY
-1091 SYEWADLWVII
+1091 SYEWAHLWVINTHNGYTSNLKSKIPPIDIEKYPATKAHLDSHYDTI
-1102 AKFGSHEFLEVEY
+1102 ATRCDQGDTPYHLRNCAYLE
-1115 PTIYN
+1115 
-1120 HLLQYKDQLEQRGQC
+1120 
-1135 RYSRGP
+1135 
-1141 QNSNKP
+1141 
-1147 YPGQHH
+1147 
-1153 WLELD
+1153 
-1158 NNPKDSYLQDFEK
+1158 DFEK

-1185 YLDNGECE
+1185 YLDNGECK
-1193 LGVFYAEATSFI
+1193 LGYFYAEATSFI
-1205 LTGEHLRYLLGM
+1205 LTGEHLHYLLGM

-1267 TDGAKQILALKAKDP
+1267 IVLVNKILQAKEKDP
-1282 KANTQGLEKEI
+1282 KANTQKLEKEI
-1293 DALVYQLYHLTDEE
+1293 DALVYQLYHLTDKE
-1307 IKTIENGQ
+1307 IKIIENGQ

>member
-1 MICFTRI
+1 MIHFAHI
-8 PLKDF
+8 SLKDF

-35 NLLENAPKQDDEE
+35 SLLENAPRQDDEE

-56 FLKNTYGYDCN
+56 FLKNAYGYDCN
-67 TYKKV
+67 TNEKV
-72 DSAIYVDGEVRVLI
+72 DSAIYVDKEAWVLI
-86 EVKALNNRN
+86 EVKALNNKI
-95 EFPKNRENPISK
+95 EFPKNKENPLSK
-107 AFCQMVL
+107 AFCQMVF
-114 YFLEEIEKEKNN
+114 YFLKEIENN
-126 SLKHTIICNAHEFF
+126 SLKHAIICNAHEFF

-162 CAKKEGTDSSK
+162 CVKKEGTDPK
-173 PKFYKDLEQYLQEDF
+173 TKKFYSDLEEYLKKDF
-188 QGELR
+188 EGELR
-193 YTHFNLSNY
+193 YTHFNLS
-202 DPKELP
+202 DDFKELP

-222 RKTLDANTLNKD
+222 KKTLDANTLNKD

-249 DKGKILI
+249 EKGKILI
-256 KPSRTQ
+256 KPSRTK
-262 NSLSAALKKKYE
+262 NSLSDALKYSYTD
-274 NLDDEE
+274 LDDEE

-285 IAWNN
+285 ISWNN

-319 DFNALNTLFFEVLAK
+319 TFNALNTLFFEVLAK
-334 KNSERS
+334 KNSERLS
-340 LNKEDKILEKI
+340 EIKEDKILEKI

-359 DQTPLELKGHEIRLL
+359 DKTPLELKGYEIKLL
-374 ENKKLEL
+374 DNKKLEI
-381 YQNSV
+381 YKNSV
-386 LKKHENYQEKKELPL
+386 LKKHEDYQKDKPLPL
-401 LKYLFEFLRLYKFT
+401 LKYLFEFLRVYDFT
-415 TTPKDIKDNTD
+415 TTPKDIKDNQN

-474 KFNAIYQWD
+474 KFNQTYKIE
-483 CENLKALR
+483 CEKLTELKNYLKNSYKEDKR
-491 EKIDRNFS
+491 
-499 NEKAKEYLNTLL
+499 KEYLNTLL

-525 LVSALNEMVLIA
+525 LVSALNEMVWIA
-537 YELGLIAS
+537 YGLGLIAS
-545 LYRHELRLENDE
+545 LPLDATLELENDE
-557 IIIHHAQ
+557 IIIHMPKSEH
-564 TGEIFN
+564 TPKSEIFN
-570 YKKPHSENDPH
+570 YKKPDKENNL

-592 KDIIENC
+592 KSIIENC

-623 YSYYIFEK
+623 YSYYIFEE
-631 GKNTNNLETLPNID
+631 GKNTNALETLPNID
-645 INIKCAN
+645 INIKCGN
-652 SLVSRFALKDKA
+652 SLIFNFPLNSKLTIGQTLEFS
-664 LLKTE
+664 
-669 KNKNLEYYIAEY
+669 KNLKAEIKEY
-681 KELVKIYKDPKILE
+681 KNSVMFYKEGLGEKAKILQNIAKLK
-695 SLTRPIKDSNA
+695 SLIINYFIEQHQANKHLKETLKAFISEYGDEIFDISTAFGMEMLKIARKNNYRFNPTLTKKQPNPIGVEAN
-706 VRKYAKERLYQE
+706 RL
-718 LAQNPNKD
+718 L
-726 FKKALN
+726 
-732 DRIEKIKEAFKL
+732 IKIKECYE
-744 TLEPPQKEL
+744 TLENL
-753 KFKKFLK
+753 KN
-760 EHLEL
+760 
-765 YGKSILEE
+765 S
-773 ANDNGLELEALALEK
+773 
-788 KMAHEGLFHDYTPYP
+788 
-803 KLDKTDKVVGLE
+803 KT
-815 HFNRY
+815 
-820 VLTSYKDLQDEN
+820 
-832 ERYAN
+832 
-837 ALEWRFEF
+837 LEWRFEF

-860 IIGNPPYIRQEH
+860 IIGNPPYIRQEQ
-872 IKDLKPLLQKQYQD
+872 IKDIKPLLEKQYQD
-886 FYNSTADIYTYFFAL
+886 FYSSTADIYTYFFAL
-901 AYHLLKEKGFNAFIT
+901 SYHLLKEKGFNAFIT

-935 KTTLVSYMELNALK
+935 KTTIVSYMELNALK
-949 VFESAAV
+949 VFESATV

-961 SFIKQTPPKESDFE
+961 SFIKQEPPKESRFN
-975 YYEPTPNDKD
+975 YYEPTPDDKN
-985 DLKSTPHLPMKQN
+985 DLKSTRPLPMRQN

-1040 ANEAFIIPTEK
+1040 ANEAFIITTEK
-1051 REEILKNCDDA
+1051 REEILNACKTQEERKRTDA
-1062 QKDERGM
+1062 
-1069 SERERTK
+1069 
-1076 ELIKPILRGKDIKRY
+1076 LIKPILRGKDIKRY
-1091 SYEWADLWVII
+1091 SYEWADLWVIATFPSLKLDIDDYPSLKTYLSQFRPRIDQSGEKGCRKKTSNQWFETQDTI
-1102 AKFGSHEFLEVEY
+1102 AYHG
-1115 PTIYN
+1115 
-1120 HLLQYKDQLEQRGQC
+1120 
-1135 RYSRGP
+1135 
-1141 QNSNKP
+1141 
-1147 YPGQHH
+1147 
-1153 WLELD
+1153 
-1158 NNPKDSYLQDFEK
+1158 DFEK

-1193 LGVFYAEATSFI
+1193 LGYFYAEATSFI

-1267 TDGAKQILALKAKDP
+1267 TDGAKQILALKEKDP

>member
-1 MICFTRI
+1 MICFTHI
-8 PLKDF
+8 SLKDF

-35 NLLENAPKQDDEE
+35 SLLENAPKQDGEE

-56 FLKNTYGYDCN
+56 FLGKTYGYDCN
-67 TYKKV
+67 TNEKV
-72 DSAIYVDGEVRVLI
+72 DSAIYVDKEVWVLI
-86 EVKALNNRN
+86 EVKALNNRI
-95 EFPKNRENPISK
+95 EFPKDRENPLSK

-114 YFLEEIEKEKNN
+114 YFLKETEENN
-126 SLKHTIICNAHEFF
+126 SLKHAIICNAHEFF
-140 LFDCKDLL
+140 LFDCRDLL
-148 FLKEDKRIKDFYKK
+148 LLFQKDKRINKFYKNW
-162 CAKKEGTDSSK
+162 AKNEGTDPSK
-173 PKFYKDLEQYLQEDF
+173 PKFYKDLEQYVKTDF
-188 QGELR
+188 KGELR
-193 YTHFNLSNY
+193 YTYFNLS
-202 DPKELP
+202 DGFKELP
-208 LIYQVLSQEVLLKQ
+208 LIYQVLSHEVLLKQ

-256 KPSRTQ
+256 KPSRTE
-262 NSLSAALKKKYE
+262 NSLSDALKKKYE

-299 SLLISFKHFE
+299 SLLISFKHF
-309 KPFLTTENFK
+309 KNPFLTIENFK

-334 KNSERS
+334 KNSER
-340 LNKEDKILEKI
+340 LPEIKKDKILEKI

-359 DQTPLELKGHEIRLL
+359 DKTPLELKGYEIKLL
-374 ENKKLEL
+374 DNKKLEI
-381 YQNSV
+381 YKNSV
-386 LKKHENYQEKKELPL
+386 LKKHEDYQKEKDLPL
-401 LKYLFEFLRLYKFT
+401 LKYLFEFLCVYDFT
-415 TTPKDIKDNTD
+415 TTPKDIKDNQNK
-426 TSESRLINPS
+426 SESRLINPS

-469 PIVLD
+469 PIVRD

-483 CENLKALR
+483 CKDLEALR

-525 LVSALNEMVLIA
+525 LVSALNKMVFIA

-545 LYRHELRLENDE
+545 LHRYELKLENDE
-557 IIIHHAQ
+557 IIIHYKP

-570 YKKPHSENDPH
+570 YTKPHSENDPH

-592 KDIIENC
+592 KSIIENC

-623 YSYYIFEK
+623 YSYYIFEE
-631 GKNTNNLETLPNID
+631 GKNTNALETLPNID

-652 SLVSRFALKDKA
+652 SLISRFSLHDDLKKIPNI
-664 LLKTE
+664 KQ
-669 KNKNLEYYIAEY
+669 KIQEY
-681 KELVKIYKDPKILE
+681 KDLVAQYKDPNPLYPLNKADLINKIQDLKNTFSITLKDPKTKAELE
-695 SLTRPIKDSNA
+695 
-706 VRKYAKERLYQE
+706 
-718 LAQNPNKD
+718 
-726 FKKALN
+726 KA
-732 DRIEKIKEAFKL
+732 IEKHIKKYNFFALDDKSLLDGLDYFIPSLFGTPKLSPKEEEEAFAS
-744 TLEPPQKEL
+744 
-753 KFKKFLK
+753 
-760 EHLEL
+760 
-765 YGKSILEE
+765 YGRIR
-773 ANDNGLELEALALEK
+773 ALRK
-788 KMAHEGLFHDYTPYP
+788 
-803 KLDKTDKVVGLE
+803 KLDDALSGRE
-815 HFNRY
+815 YH
-820 VLTSYKDLQDEN
+820 
-832 ERYAN
+832 N
-837 ALEWRFEF
+837 AFEWRFEF
-845 PEVLNDEGDFLGFDC
+845 PEVLDDEGDFLGFDC
-860 IIGNPPYIRQEH
+860 IIGNPPYIRQEQ
-872 IKDLKPLLQKQYQD
+872 IKLIKPLLQKQYPD

-901 AYHLLKEKGFNAFIT
+901 SYHLLKEKGFNAFIT

-928 LRELLLK
+928 LREWLLK
-935 KTTLVSYMELNALK
+935 KTTIVSYMELNALK

-961 SFIKQTPPKESDFE
+961 SFIKQTPPKESDFK

-985 DLKSTPHLPMKQN
+985 DLKSTPFLPMKQN

-1006 FANAT
+1006 FANAM
-1011 LLDLRDKIESVGTP
+1011 LLDLRDKMESVGTP
-1025 LKDWDIQINYGIKTG
+1025 LKDWGIQINYGIKTG

-1051 REEILKNCDDA
+1051 RDAILNACKTQEERK
-1062 QKDERGM
+1062 
-1069 SERERTK
+1069 RT
-1076 ELIKPILRGKDIKRY
+1076 EALIKPILRGKDIKRY
-1091 SYEWADLWVII
+1091 SYEWAGEWVINTHNGYTSNLKFKIPPIDIEKYPATKAHLDAHWDTI
-1102 AKFGSHEFLEVEY
+1102 ATRSDQGDTPYHLRNCAYLE
-1115 PTIYN
+1115 
-1120 HLLQYKDQLEQRGQC
+1120 
-1135 RYSRGP
+1135 
-1141 QNSNKP
+1141 
-1147 YPGQHH
+1147 
-1153 WLELD
+1153 
-1158 NNPKDSYLQDFEK
+1158 DFEK

-1193 LGVFYAEATSFI
+1193 LGYFYAEATSFI

-1250 LPIPQITEK
+1250 LPIPQITPQ
-1259 NQELADKI
+1259 NQKLACKI
-1267 TDGAKQILALKAKDP
+1267 TDCAKAILEAKEKDP
-1282 KANTQGLEKEI
+1282 KANTQRLEKEI
-1293 DALVYQLYHLTDEE
+1293 DALVYQLYNLTDEE
-1307 IKTIENGQ
+1307 IKIIENGK

>member
-1 MICFTRI
+1 MISFARI

-13 IKKHNPQEPK
+13 IKKYNPQEPK
-23 KETIENFEKEIN
+23 EETIENFEKEIN
-35 NLLENAPKQDDEE
+35 SLLENASKRNYEE
-48 FQKNEINK
+48 SQKSKINE
-56 FLKNTYGYDCN
+56 FLKNTYGYECDI
-67 TYKKV
+67 YEKV
-72 DSAIYVDGEVRVLI
+72 DSAIYMDGKAWVLI

-95 EFPKNRENPISK
+95 EFPKDRENPLSK
-107 AFCQMVL
+107 AFCQMVF
-114 YFLEEIEKEKNN
+114 YFLNAIKNNN
-126 SLKHTIICNAHEFF
+126 SLKHAIICNAHEFF

-148 FLKEDKRIKDFYKK
+148 FLKEDKRITDFYKD
-162 CAKKEGTDSSK
+162 CASKEGTDPSTK
-173 PKFYKDLEQYLQEDF
+173 RFYSDLEEYLKKDF
-188 QGELR
+188 KGELR
-193 YTHFNLSNY
+193 YTHFNLSSD
-202 DPKELP
+202 DPKE
-208 LIYQVLSQEVLLKQ
+208 LIYQVLSHEVLLKQ
-222 RKTLDANTLNKD
+222 KKTLDANTLNKD

-249 DKGKILI
+249 EKGKILI
-256 KPSRTQ
+256 KPSRTK
-262 NSLSAALKKKYE
+262 NSLSDALKKQYN

-299 SLLISFKHFE
+299 SLLISFDHFKE
-309 KPFLTTENFK
+309 PFLTIENFK

-334 KNSERS
+334 KNNERS
-340 LNKEDKILEKI
+340 LDKEDKILGKI

-359 DQTPLELKGHEIRLL
+359 DKTPLELKGHEIKWLDNKSL
-374 ENKKLEL
+374 EIYPK
-381 YQNSV
+381 SI
-386 LKKHENYQEKKELPL
+386 LKKDKDYQEKEDFSL
-401 LKYLFEFLRLYKFT
+401 LEYLFTFLHAYDFT
-415 TTPKDIKDNTD
+415 TTPKDIKDNKN

-463 CKESIT
+463 CSESIT

-474 KFNAIYQWD
+474 KFNATYQWD

-545 LYRHELRLENDE
+545 LYRHKLRLENDE

-592 KDIIENC
+592 KSIIENC

-614 LRLWIELLK
+614 LRLWVELLK
-623 YSYYIFEK
+623 YSYYIFEE
-631 GKNTNNLETLPNID
+631 GKNTNALETLPNID

-652 SLVSRFALKDKA
+652 SLISRFSLHDDLKKIPNI
-664 LLKTE
+664 K
-669 KNKNLEYYIAEY
+669 KKIQEY
-681 KELVKIYKDPKILE
+681 KDLVAQYKDPNPLFPLNKTDLTNKIQDLKTTFSLE
-695 SLTRPIKDSNA
+695 LKDPKTKA
-706 VRKYAKERLYQE
+706 E
-718 LAQNPNKD
+718 LE
-726 FKKALN
+726 KA
-732 DRIEKIKEAFKL
+732 IEKHIKKYNFFALDDKSLLDGLNYFIPSLFGTPKLSPKEEEEAFAS
-744 TLEPPQKEL
+744 
-753 KFKKFLK
+753 
-760 EHLEL
+760 
-765 YGKSILEE
+765 YGRIR
-773 ANDNGLELEALALEK
+773 ALRK
-788 KMAHEGLFHDYTPYP
+788 
-803 KLDKTDKVVGLE
+803 KLDDALSGGE
-815 HFNRY
+815 YH
-820 VLTSYKDLQDEN
+820 
-832 ERYAN
+832 N
-837 ALEWRFEF
+837 AFEWRFEF
-845 PEVLNDEGDFLGFDC
+845 PEVLDDEGDFLGFDC

-872 IKDLKPLLQKQYQD
+872 IKEIKPLLQKQYQD

-901 AYHLLKEKGFNAFIT
+901 SYHLLKEKGFNAFIT
-916 SNKYARAKYGAK
+916 SNKYARAKYGAQ

-935 KTTLVSYMELNALK
+935 KTTIVSYMELNALK
-949 VFESAAV
+949 VFESATV

-961 SFIKQTPPKESDFE
+961 NFIKQTPPKESDFK
-975 YYEPTPNDKD
+975 YYEPTPDDKN
-985 DLKSTPHLPMKQN
+985 DLKSARSLSMRQN

-1011 LLDLRDKIESVGTP
+1011 LLDLRGKMESVGTP
-1025 LKDWDIQINYGIKTG
+1025 LKDWDIQIYRGILTG
-1040 ANEAFIIPTEK
+1040 ANEAFIITTEK
-1051 REEILKNCDDA
+1051 REEILNACKT
-1062 QKDERGM
+1062 QEERK
-1069 SERERTK
+1069 RT
-1076 ELIKPILRGKDIKRY
+1076 EALIKPILRGKDIKRY
-1091 SYEWADLWVII
+1091 SYEWAGEWVINTHNGYTSNL
-1102 AKFGSHEFLEVEY
+1102 KFKIPPIDIEKY
-1115 PTIYN
+1115 PTLKS
-1120 HLLQYKDQLEQRGQC
+1120 HLDSHWDTIATRSDQGDTPYHLRNCAYLE
-1135 RYSRGP
+1135 
-1141 QNSNKP
+1141 
-1147 YPGQHH
+1147 
-1153 WLELD
+1153 
-1158 NNPKDSYLQDFEK
+1158 DFEK

-1193 LGVFYAEATSFI
+1193 LGYFYAEATSFI

-1250 LPIPQITEK
+1250 LPIPKITPK
-1259 NQELADKI
+1259 NQKLAHKI
-1267 TDGAKQILALKAKDP
+1267 TDGAKQILALKEKDP
-1282 KANTQGLEKEI
+1282 KANTQKLEKEI
-1293 DALVYQLYHLTDEE
+1293 DALVYQLYNLTDEE
-1307 IKTIENGQ
+1307 IKIIEDGQEIKS

>member
-1 MICFTRI
+1 MIKFAHI
-8 PLKDF
+8 SLKDF
-13 IKKHNPQEPK
+13 IKKYNPQEPK

-35 NLLENAPKQDDEE
+35 SLLENAKRQDYEE
-48 FQKNEINK
+48 FQKSKINE
-56 FLKNTYGYDCN
+56 FLKNTYGYECEP
-67 TYKKV
+67 YEKV
-72 DSAIYVDGEVRVLI
+72 DSAIYVDGKALVLI

-95 EFPKNRENPISK
+95 EFPKDRENPLSK
-107 AFCQMVL
+107 AFCQMVF
-114 YFLEEIEKEKNN
+114 YFLKEIEKNN
-126 SLKHTIICNAHEFF
+126 SLKHAIICNAHDFF
-140 LFDCKDLL
+140 LFDCKDFCAL
-148 FLKEDKRIKDFYKK
+148 FQNDKEIKKLHK
-162 CAKKEGTDSSK
+162 NCAKNEGTDPSTK
-173 PKFYKDLEQYLQEDF
+173 RFYSDLEEYLKKDF
-188 QGELR
+188 KGELR
-193 YTHFNLSNY
+193 YTHFNLSSY

-208 LIYQVLSQEVLLKQ
+208 LIYQVLSHEVLLKQ

-256 KPSRTQ
+256 KPSRTK
-262 NSLSAALKKKYE
+262 NSLSDALKKEYN

-280 VMALL
+280 VMVLL

-309 KPFLTTENFK
+309 KPFLTIENFTN
-319 DFNALNTLFFEVLAK
+319 FNALNTLFFEVLAK
-334 KNSERS
+334 KNNERS
-340 LNKEDKILEKI
+340 KEIKEDKILGKI

-359 DQTPLELKGHEIRLL
+359 DKTPLESDGHEIKLL
-374 ENKKLEL
+374 NNEPLEI
-381 YQNSV
+381 YPKSI
-386 LKKHENYQEKKELPL
+386 LKKDEKYKNEKALPL
-401 LKYLFEFLRLYKFT
+401 LEYLFTFLRVYKFT
-415 TTPKDIKDNTD
+415 TTPEDIKDNKD

-463 CKESIT
+463 CSESIT

-474 KFNAIYQWD
+474 KFNQKYNIE
-483 CENLKALR
+483 CEKLKELKNYLKNSYKEDKR
-491 EKIDRNFS
+491 
-499 NEKAKEYLNTLL
+499 KEYLQLLL

-525 LVSALNEMVLIA
+525 LVSVLNEMVWIA

-545 LYRHELRLENDE
+545 LYACDLKLENDE
-557 IIIHHAQ
+557 IIIHHTP

-570 YKKPHSENDPH
+570 YKKPLSENDPH

-592 KDIIENC
+592 KSIIENC

-623 YSYYIFEK
+623 YSYYIFEN
-631 GKNTNNLETLPNID
+631 GKNTNALETLPNID

-652 SLVSRFALKDKA
+652 SLISRFALKDKA
-664 LLKTE
+664 LLKTK
-669 KNKNLEYYIAEY
+669 KNQNLEYSIAEY

-695 SLTRPIKDSNA
+695 TLTHPIKDSNA

-718 LAQNPNKD
+718 LKQNPNKD

-732 DRIEKIKEAFKL
+732 DRIEKIKKAFKL
-744 TLEPPQKEL
+744 TLEPPPKEL

-773 ANDNGLELEALALEK
+773 INYNGLELEALALEK
-788 KMAHEGLFHDYTPYP
+788 QMASEKLFHDYRPYP
-803 KLDKTDKVVGLE
+803 KLDKSDKVVGLE
-815 HFNRY
+815 HFNCY

-845 PEVLNDEGDFLGFDC
+845 PEVLDDEGDFLGFDC
-860 IIGNPPYIRQEH
+860 IIGNPPYIRQEQ
-872 IKDLKPLLQKQYQD
+872 IKDIKPLLQKQYQD

-901 AYHLLKEKGFNAFIT
+901 SYHLLKEKGFNAFIT

-928 LRELLLK
+928 LREWLLK
-935 KTTLVSYMELNALK
+935 KTTIVSYMELNALK

-961 SFIKQTPPKESDFE
+961 SFIKQDPPKESEFK
-975 YYEPTPNDKD
+975 YYEPTPNDKN
-985 DLKSTPHLPMKQN
+985 DLKSARTLSMRQN

-1006 FANAT
+1006 FADST
-1011 LLDLRDKIESVGTP
+1011 LLDLRDKMESVGTP

-1040 ANEAFIIPTEK
+1040 ANKAFIITTEK
-1051 REEILKNCDDA
+1051 REEILNACKT
-1062 QKDERGM
+1062 QEERKRT
-1069 SERERTK
+1069 ER
-1076 ELIKPILRGKDIKRY
+1076 LIKPILRGKDIKRY
-1091 SYEWADLWVII
+1091 SYEWAHLWVIATFPSLKLDIDDYPSLKTYLSQFRPRIDQTGEKDCRKKTNNQWFETQDTI
-1102 AKFGSHEFLEVEY
+1102 AYHEE
-1115 PTIYN
+1115 
-1120 HLLQYKDQLEQRGQC
+1120 
-1135 RYSRGP
+1135 
-1141 QNSNKP
+1141 
-1147 YPGQHH
+1147 
-1153 WLELD
+1153 
-1158 NNPKDSYLQDFEK
+1158 FEK
-1171 EKIVYGEIVQEPRF
+1171 EKIVYPCIMAKEPCF
-1185 YLDNGECE
+1185 VYEEKG
-1193 LGVFYAEATSFI
+1193 FYAPAPANI
-1205 LTGEHLRYLLGM
+1205 ITGDKMEIKYITALLN
-1217 LHSKLITFAFKTF
+1217 SKCIYFAMRKF
-1230 YAGGGLGESG
+1230 YMGGGIEGEL
-1240 YRYKKAFIER
+1240 KTNNLEKI
-1250 LPIPQITEK
+1250 PIPKITPQ

-1267 TDGAKQILALKAKDP
+1267 TDGAKAILALKEKDP
-1282 KANTQGLEKEI
+1282 KANTQELEKEI
-1293 DALVYQLYHLTDEE
+1293 DALVYQLYNLTDEE
-1307 IKTIENGQ
+1307 IKIIEEGQEIKSALP